1 MVWREQGQS
10 QEDQRT
16 FDSQKQQEASQ
27 TLTEIPSQSDLEY
40 ELRVQQYVELV
51 RTGTGPKFLEALAY
65 ARKHLSGTAHAA
77 LGMQAAAL
85 LAFDRSTTTER
96 YASLFS
102 PDRWAA
108 LADAFLETHH
118 ALFSLPSRPLLHIA
132 LTAGLSAL
140 KTPACHS
147 RFVSPSSG
155 LAGMASPAHGLD
167 RGDENDGD
175 MGDGGDELDSDDVV
189 TVPSAFASLSTPVC
203 PICSTEL
210 NRLARNVPYAHHTKS
225 NVENDPVVLPNGR
238 IYGRE
243 RLERLNEKLGTPEGL
258 VRDPVEPDRVF
269 EWTQVEKVF
278 IS

>member
-1 MVWREQGQS
+1 
-10 QEDQRT
+10 
-16 FDSQKQQEASQ
+16 
-27 TLTEIPSQSDLEY
+27 
-40 ELRVQQYVELV
+40 V
-51 RTGTGPKFLEALAY
+51 RAGTPAKFLEALIY

-85 LAFDRSTTTER
+85 LAFDSSTKTDR

-102 PDRWAA
+102 PDRWAI

-155 LAGMASPAHGLD
+155 LGGMASPAHGLD
-167 RGDENDGD
+167 RSDVDA
-175 MGDGGDELDSDDVV
+175 DSDGEMGSAEDGQDSDTMV
-189 TVPSAFASLSTPVC
+189 TIPSAVASLSTPVC

-243 RLERLNEKLGTPEGL
+243 RLEKLNEKLGTPEGL

-269 EWTQVEKVF
+269 EWSQVEKVY